1 MNFNNLHKEWLSK
14 PRIVLGMMSGTSL
27 DGIDI
32 CASCFSVSQNGKH
45 QFELFHWKTYPMDQ
59 EFRENIKQCIQHEIS
74 IKDISFLQK
83 EITHAHANIVNQYL
97 DEFSLDRNSIDLL
110 SVHGQTVWHSP
121 PSENNSYSG
130 HTYQLISIPA
140 LSALTQICSIG
151 DFRSAD
157 IALGGQGAPLVPIFD
172 KEFLCDSEVDTI
184 AINIGGMANMTIIPA
199 DSTLQLSA
207 FDTGPGNILIDEA
220 MISFFGK
227 KYDTNGSFAKA
238 GRRINRLWDNLCELE
253 FITEKPPK
261 STGREFFNKQLLQD
275 ILEVSFVNT
284 FPGEDII
291 RTLTDYTAWSI
302 AENIR
307 LFGPHKA
314 RVLITGGG
322 AHNPVLVQELKNQL
336 PDFSFYT
343 SEELG
348 IPADAKEA
356 LCFAYLGWRSLA
368 GLPGSLKEA
377 TGISKPQ
384 ILGSIAFS

>member
-59 EFRENIKQCIQHEIS
+59 ELRENIKQCIQHEIS

-322 AHNPVLVQELKNQL
+322 AQNPVLVQELKNQL

-377 TGISKPQ
+377 TGTSKPQ

>member
-59 EFRENIKQCIQHEIS
+59 ELRENIKQCIQHEIS

-284 FPGEDII
+284 FPSEDII

-307 LFGPHKA
+307 LFGPQKA
-314 RVLITGGG
+314 RVLIAGGG

>member
-59 EFRENIKQCIQHEIS
+59 ELRENIKQCIQHEIS

-284 FPGEDII
+284 FPSEDII

-322 AHNPVLVQELKNQL
+322 AQNPVLVQELKNQL

-377 TGISKPQ
+377 TGISKPH

>member
-59 EFRENIKQCIQHEIS
+59 ELRENIKQCIQREIS

-121 PSENNSYSG
+121 PSENNSYLG

>member
-59 EFRENIKQCIQHEIS
+59 ELRENIKQCIQHEIS

-97 DEFSLDRNSIDLL
+97 DEFYLDRNSIDLL

>member
-59 EFRENIKQCIQHEIS
+59 ELRENIKQCIQHEIS

-121 PSENNSYSG
+121 PSENNSYLG

>member
-1 MNFNNLHKEWLSK
+1 MNFNNLHNEWLSK

-32 CASCFSVSQNGKH
+32 CASSFSISQNGKH
-45 QFELFHWKTYPMDQ
+45 QFELLCWKTYPMDQ
-59 EFRENIKQCIQHEIS
+59 ELRENIKHCIQQEIS

-83 EITHAHANIVNQYL
+83 EITHIHAHIVNQFI
-97 DEFSLDRNSIDLL
+97 DEFSLDKDSIDLI

-157 IALGGQGAPLVPIFD
+157 IALGGQGAPLVPVFD
-172 KEFLCDSEVDTI
+172 KEFLYDSKLDTI
-184 AINIGGMANMTIIPA
+184 AINIGGMANITIIPA
-199 DSTLQLSA
+199 DTTLQLSA
-207 FDTGPGNILIDEA
+207 FDTGPGNIFIDEA
-220 MISFFGK
+220 MIRFFGK
-227 KYDTNGSFAKA
+227 KYDSNGSFAKD
-238 GRRINRLWDNLCELE
+238 GRRLKRLWDNLCELE
-253 FITEKPPK
+253 FIKELPPK

-307 LFGPHKA
+307 LFGPQKG
-314 RVLITGGG
+314 RILITGGG

-336 PDFSFYT
+336 QGFSFYT

-356 LCFAYLGWRSLA
+356 LCFAYLGWRSLG

-384 ILGSIAFS
+384 ILGSIAFT

>member
-59 EFRENIKQCIQHEIS
+59 ELRENIKQCIQHEIS

-284 FPGEDII
+284 FPSEDII

>member
-1 MNFNNLHKEWLSK
+1 
-14 PRIVLGMMSGTSL
+14 
-27 DGIDI
+27 
-32 CASCFSVSQNGKH
+32 
-45 QFELFHWKTYPMDQ
+45 
-59 EFRENIKQCIQHEIS
+59 
-74 IKDISFLQK
+74 
-83 EITHAHANIVNQYL
+83 
-97 DEFSLDRNSIDLL
+97 
-110 SVHGQTVWHSP
+110 
-121 PSENNSYSG
+121 
-130 HTYQLISIPA
+130 
-140 LSALTQICSIG
+140 
-151 DFRSAD
+151 
-157 IALGGQGAPLVPIFD
+157 
-172 KEFLCDSEVDTI
+172 
-184 AINIGGMANMTIIPA
+184 
-199 DSTLQLSA
+199 
-207 FDTGPGNILIDEA
+207 

>member
-59 EFRENIKQCIQHEIS
+59 ELRENIKQCIQHEIS

-322 AHNPVLVQELKNQL
+322 AQNPVLVQELKNQL

-377 TGISKPQ
+377 TGISKPH

>member
-59 EFRENIKQCIQHEIS
+59 ELRENIKQCIQREIS

-121 PSENNSYSG
+121 PSENNSYLG

-172 KEFLCDSEVDTI
+172 KVFLCDSEVDTI

-307 LFGPHKA
+307 LFGPQKA

>member
-59 EFRENIKQCIQHEIS
+59 ELRENIKQCIQHEIS

-172 KEFLCDSEVDTI
+172 KEFLCDSKVDTI

-238 GRRINRLWDNLCELE
+238 GRRIKRLWDNLCELE

-261 STGREFFNKQLLQD
+261 STGREFFNKQLLKD

-284 FPGEDII
+284 FPSEDII

>member
-59 EFRENIKQCIQHEIS
+59 ELRENIKQCIQHEIS

-157 IALGGQGAPLVPIFD
+157 IALGGHGAPLVPIFD

-184 AINIGGMANMTIIPA
+184 AINIGGMANVTIISA

-238 GRRINRLWDNLCELE
+238 GRRIKRLWDNLCELE

-261 STGREFFNKQLLQD
+261 STGREFFNKQLLKD

-284 FPGEDII
+284 FPSEDII

-307 LFGPHKA
+307 LFGPQKA